1 MGGEKKKPNV
11 YGRKVGQMPPTTTY
25 AGNCQSTPAEW
36 ELDPIP
42 TCVQ

>member
-25 AGNCQSTPAEW
+25 AGNCQSTPAE
-36 ELDPIP
+36 
-42 TCVQ
+42 